1 MSSYL
6 FKLNRY
12 SIHDSISTHKRIQN
26 TVRVSES
33 EYVMNKASLT
43 VQHESRDENNLN
55 WNQMSD
61 RLLKA
66 NTLQK
71 TNPVPSH
78 GNSRT
83 SSLTRARPGSLKP
96 GGYGVDVKHNSYARY
111 LARKKGRTVLKQEQK
126 LSAVNP
132 KAVVNNKPRKYNIVR
147 YNKCS
152 CGPEYIDKHE
162 CFNTNNKHECFNTEE
177 LFKPAEE
184 LFEPD
189 EELLEPDEELFEP
202 AEESG
207 YNTPPPLYV

>member
-33 EYVMNKASLT
+33 EYVMNKAALT

-55 WNQMSD
+55 WNPMSD
-61 RLLKA
+61 RFLKA

-126 LSAVNP
+126 LSTVNP

-162 CFNTNNKHECFNTEE
+162 CFNTEK
-177 LFKPAEE
+177 
-184 LFEPD
+184 
-189 EELLEPDEELFEP
+189 
-202 AEESG
+202 G
-207 YNTPPPLYV
+207 YPPPPIIISENPPQGIYPPTISTPPPLYV